1 MERCVCCEDIN
12 AILELL
18 TPDYVL
24 WAPGAPPTTRE
35 LLAPRLAAAF
45 RTHYLVP
52 SLERE
57 EQLVSGDLA
66 FERGWD
72 IQEIRPR
79 AGGDAMIHRQR
90 FCCLSADAMARGVLP
105 AGCHKQGHLPNQPMK
120 PIQHFIT
127 PRSGMT

>member
-1 MERCVCCEDIN
+1 MAAIREADSGIDALYVEWRDAFVRQDIN

-24 WAPGAPPTTRE
+24 WTPGAPPMTRQP
-35 LLAPRLAAAF
+35 LAPRLAAAF
-45 RTHYLVP
+45 STHYLLP
-52 SLERE
+52 SFERE

-79 AGGDAMIHRQR
+79 AGGDARIHRQR
-90 FCCLSADAMARGVLP
+90 VFLLLKRGRDGKWRFARGMSQAGPP
-105 AGCHKQGHLPNQPMK
+105 A
-120 PIQHFIT
+120 
-127 PRSGMT
+127 